1 MSDEAISCEKFNEIK
16 SHYLVLDTNA
26 GKHKLMKLGYPCI
39 NLSLPCRSSRT
50 FRLASWSEERFIETV
65 KNNLACLLRIL
76 EFNAGHGLL
85 LFRITSD
92 LIPFA
97 SHYICTVPWQR
108 YFKKEFS
115 AIGSFVTQNRMRLS
129 MHPDQ
134 FTLINSVDEA
144 IFARSQR
151 ELIYHA
157 EVLDLLTA
165 SNTTHK
171 IQIHVGGVYDDKEK
185 SIARFI
191 ARYKRLP
198 LKIRKRLVIENDDRS
213 YGVADCLRIHNRIG
227 IPVVFDT
234 LHHRVRNE
242 GELLRDVF
250 VKACSTWERN
260 DGVPM
265 VDYSTQDRKKRPG
278 SHAETIDPG
287 EFRQFLTEIR
297 GLDCDVMFEIK
308 DKETSALKAAAILK
322 KYRTQKSAR

>member
-1 MSDEAISCEKFNEIK
+1 M
-16 SHYLVLDTNA
+16 
-26 GKHKLMKLGYPCI
+26 
-39 NLSLPCRSSRT
+39 
-50 FRLASWSEERFIETV
+50 
-65 KNNLACLLRIL
+65 RIL
-76 EFNAGHGLL
+76 EFNVAHDLL

-97 SHYICTVPWQR
+97 SHSVCTVPWQH

-115 AIGSFVTQNRMRLS
+115 EIGAFVKKNGIRLS

-134 FTLINSVDEA
+134 FTFINSIDEA
-144 IFARSQR
+144 IFARSVR
-151 ELIYHA
+151 ELMYHA
-157 EVLDLLTA
+157 DVLDLLTA
-165 SNTTHK
+165 ADTTHK

-191 ARYKRLP
+191 ARYKSLP
-198 LKIRKRLVIENDDRS
+198 LKLRKRLVIENDDRS
-213 YGVADCLRIHNRIG
+213 YGAADCLRIYDRIG
-227 IPVVFDT
+227 IPVIFDT

-250 VKACSTWERN
+250 LKACSTWERN

-278 SHAETIDPG
+278 SHAQTIDPG
-287 EFRQFLTEIR
+287 EFRAFLNQAQ
-297 GLDCDVMFEIK
+297 GLDFDIMFEIK

-322 KYRTQKSAR
+322 NYRKQKPAR